1 MTDKDYGR
9 WLNFATIVAGKTYEP
24 NDLLQ
29 ELLLKFIEKKVP
41 QSKYTDSFIFTSLKN
56 LFLDKYRASKRKKR
70 TRIDV
75 DVELAVDLIDED
87 LDQVMEKYKIEEN
100 QIEAL
105 SNVILSLP
113 IYDKKLYQLH
123 FIWGLSQREI
133 AKQIGVS
140 HMTINGRI
148 NKIKEKIKEQYGK
161 EE

>member
-1 MTDKDYGR
+1 MTEKDYSR
-9 WLNFATIVAGKTYEP
+9 WLNLSKIVSGNNYDP

-29 ELLLKFIEKKVP
+29 ELLLKFIEKGVP
-41 QSKYTDSFIFTSLKN
+41 QVKYTDCFIFTSLKN

-70 TRIDV
+70 TKIDV
-75 DVELAVDLIDED
+75 DVELAIDLIDD
-87 LDQVMEKYKIEEN
+87 DIDQLIESYKTEEK
-100 QIEAL
+100 QIKAL
-105 SNVILSLP
+105 TNVVLSLP

-148 NKIKEKIKEQYGK
+148 NKIKDKIKDSYEK
-161 EE
+161 ED